1 MSSELPSLGIECR
14 PSLDMA
20 EDTVESDDER
30 AIELSTLA
38 AIYPE
43 LILDPENAFN
53 ASIAIPVEPIEPLAI
68 LFPAGRE
75 PGITVPQDVHLLSH
89 LPPLQLRI
97 SLPSGYPTEEPPVFH
112 IETSPPWL
120 PEQKLQELR
129 EAGYSMWEET
139 GRDQVVYAYM
149 DHLREAAENAF
160 GLMSE
165 KEHFEVPQDL
175 KFALLAFNSKAERA
189 KFEAETFECIVCIE
203 PKKGVDCHRLLLCGH
218 VFCVGCLQ
226 DCYNLCITEG
236 DVGSVKCMAS
246 KCDEHSSKHDRT
258 LDPSE
263 LLQIPLSHN
272 QVQRYI
278 KLKRKKKYEADPTTI
293 YCPRSWCQG
302 PARTNHSSKSVEST
316 NPNEPPP
323 PRKILNLEDRSTIP
337 DIADRLAVCIDC
349 SFAFCMICKASW
361 HGEYYY
367 CIPRLSKELNA
378 EEKASEEYMKLH
390 STPCP
395 TCLAPCQKS
404 MGCNH
409 MRCSKCEGHF
419 CYLCSAWLDPAN
431 PYQHFN
437 TAKTPCY
444 MRLWELEAG
453 DGADVG
459 INFGGGINGAG
470 GFEGIDEQVDFDEN
484 DDDEEDSDDE
494 DLTDDEDELHEL
506 ALRRAPALVAPRV
519 AEPVRAGN
527 GQAGNVR
534 GNGRARGAQN
544 RGRNRGGPLLDQV

>member
-1 MSSELPSLGIECR
+1 MSSEPPPPRIECR
-14 PSLDMA
+14 PSLEMA
-20 EDTVESDDER
+20 DDTVESDDER

-43 LILDPENAFN
+43 LVLDPDNAFK
-53 ASIAIPVEPIEPLAI
+53 ASILIPVEPIEPLAV
-68 LFPAGRE
+68 LFPAGPE
-75 PGITVPQDVHLLSH
+75 PEMTVQQDTHLLSY
-89 LPPLQLRI
+89 LPPLQLSI
-97 SLPSGYPTEEPPVFH
+97 TLPSGYPTEEPPVFH
-112 IETSPPWL
+112 IEASPPWL
-120 PEQKLQELR
+120 PEGKLQVLR
-129 EAGYSMWEET
+129 EAGHIMWEEM

-149 DHLREAAENAF
+149 DHLREAAEDAF

-165 KEHFEVPQDL
+165 KEHLEVPQDL
-175 KFALLAFNSKAERA
+175 KFALLDFNSKAERA
-189 KFEAETFECIVCIE
+189 KFEAGTFECIVCIE
-203 PKKGVDCHRLLLCGH
+203 MKKGIDCHRLLSCGH
-218 VFCVGCLQ
+218 VFCVECLQ
-226 DCYNLCITEG
+226 DCFNLCITEG

-246 KCDEHSSKHDRT
+246 KCDENSSKHDRT

-263 LLQIPLSHN
+263 LLQIPLSHD

-302 PARTNHSSKSVEST
+302 PARTNDSSKSVEST

-323 PRKILNLEDRSTIP
+323 PRKILDLEDRSTIP

-361 HGEYYY
+361 HGEYYS
-367 CIPRLSKELNA
+367 CVPRLSKELNA

-395 TCLAPCQKS
+395 TCLARCQKS

-409 MRCSKCEGHF
+409 MRCSKCEAHF

-431 PYQHFN
+431 PYLHFN

-444 MRLWELEAG
+444 SRLWELEAG

-459 INFGGGINGAG
+459 INFGGGVDDAG
-470 GFEGIDEQVDFDEN
+470 GFAGIDDHDDDQFDLNEI

-494 DLTDDEDELHEL
+494 GVTDDEDELREV
-506 ALRRAPALVAPRV
+506 ARRRAPAPRV
-519 AEPVRAGN
+519 AVPVRARN
-527 GQAGNVR
+527 GQA
-534 GNGRARGAQN
+534 GNGRARGA
-544 RGRNRGGPLLDQV
+544 RN